1 MEQYFG
7 DAVKRVWDS
16 ADLAP
21 EPVPRAM
28 RSSGDSGPWPLAL
41 YPALGVS
48 SGHHGDDGGRLLS
61 SPCWQLPPIFQH
73 DYGLSSGAW
82 TAVEPSPAQP
92 VPGPWLGAL
101 VTPEAPAGAPEPAE
115 EDTLQRVPMT
125 QPPDDAVDAAQDTE
139 IAGRAQPV
147 PGPWPEALMTPEA
160 PAGAPEPAEESTLQ
174 RVPMTQPPDDAVHAA
189 QDTEIAGRAQPEER
203 RPPPGPAAWRRQP
216 LFSGL
221 VQWVAGA
228 LSSLSCGGLPTSCDV
243 EEPSDGSGGGPSGD
257 VLG

>member
-7 DAVKRVWDS
+7 DAVKRVWDY
-16 ADLAP
+16 AVPAP
-21 EPVPRAM
+21 EPVSRAM
-28 RSSGDSGPWPLAL
+28 RSSEDSGPWPLPL

-61 SPCWQLPPIFQH
+61 SPCWQLPPIFHH

-92 VPGPWLGAL
+92 VPGPWPGAL
-101 VTPEAPAGAPEPAE
+101 MSPEAPA
-115 EDTLQRVPMT
+115 D
-125 QPPDDAVDAAQDTE
+125 
-139 IAGRAQPV
+139 
-147 PGPWPEALMTPEA
+147 
-160 PAGAPEPAEESTLQ
+160 APEPAEESTLPQ
-174 RVPMTQPPDDAVHAA
+174 VPMTQPPDAAADAA
-189 QDTEIAGRAQPEER
+189 QDAEIAGRAQPEER

-221 VQWVAGA
+221 LQWIAGA
-228 LSSLSCGGLPTSCDV
+228 LSSLSCCGLPTSCDV
-243 EEPSDGSGGGPSGD
+243 EEPSDGSGGPSGD